1 MTDSPSS
8 RLTAAARSRA
18 HPSPGRTGTVAGA
31 TNSPA
36 GRRQSRA
43 APPSL
48 ATGYPGL
55 HELVEERIFPFMQQV
70 VGFLGIG

>member
-8 RLTAAARSRA
+8 RLTAASRSRA
-18 HPSPGRTGTVAGA
+18 HPSPARSSVVAGGA

-36 GRRQSRA
+36 GRRQGA
-43 APPSL
+43 TPSL
-48 ATGYPGL
+48 GAGYPGL

>member
-1 MTDSPSS
+1 MTDSPAS
-8 RLTAAARSRA
+8 RLSAAARSRA
-18 HPSPGRTGTVAGA
+18 HPSPARAGTGSGA

-36 GRRQSRA
+36 GRRQSS
-43 APPSL
+43 APTTL
-48 ATGYPGL
+48 GAGYPGL

>member
-8 RLTAAARSRA
+8 RLTAAARSRS
-18 HPSPGRTGTVAGA
+18 HPSPARGGVAGGA

-36 GRRQSRA
+36 GRRPA
-43 APPSL
+43 GAPSL
-48 ATGYPGL
+48 AAGYPGL